1 MGTKVL
7 VNSNQ
12 CASLAKRLNGIVIK
26 PAKTLKV
33 ESSGD
38 RENAARLLFYY
49 MAICHDTR
57 DLEGSLDGVHRRGS
71 DYLYYAIKRQW
82 DQNPDF
88 FSPSSMTDLSI
99 QKFLSWLSPN
109 GNPKNCL
116 IKRAEE
122 RVRLLRDC
130 GAKLL
135 QYYGGR
141 VTTIFDKSAGY
152 LLRSDGKGLV
162 DLLQIFEAYSDPLR
176 KKIMVLL
183 FLFYVEG
190 LLQVKDPE
198 NLALGIDYHLQ
209 RIALRSGIIDLESP
223 KLAQKLKLRRF
234 VSKTEE
240 SEIRLTCLK
249 AYNFITKFS
258 GIYPLDLDALFWQ
271 IGRNCC
277 HYEHPPFCGGRP
289 CVRRDCTLF
298 RDVKYSCPGTCLFD
312 GVCLASLDAERTKF
326 FEPKIIQSPQGDPF
340 HLWVGGIE
348 DVPFC

>member
-1 MGTKVL
+1 
-7 VNSNQ
+7 
-12 CASLAKRLNGIVIK
+12 
-26 PAKTLKV
+26 
-33 ESSGD
+33 
-38 RENAARLLFYY
+38 
-49 MAICHDTR
+49 
-57 DLEGSLDGVHRRGS
+57 LDGVHRRGS

-88 FSPSSMTDLSI
+88 FSPSSMTGLSI

>member
-1 MGTKVL
+1 LATKVS
-7 VNSNQ
+7 VDSNQ

-33 ESSGD
+33 ESNGD
-38 RENAARLLFYY
+38 WENAARLLFYY
-49 MAICHDTR
+49 MAVCHDTR
-57 DLEGSLDGVHRRGS
+57 GLEGSLDGVNRRGS
-71 DYLYYAIKRQW
+71 DYLYYAFKRQW
-82 DQNPDF
+82 DRNPAF
-88 FSPSSMTDLSI
+88 FPPSGMANLSL
-99 QKFLSWLSPN
+99 QKFRSWLSPD

-130 GAKLL
+130 GVKLL

-141 VTTIFDKSAGY
+141 VTTIFDVSAGY
-152 LLRSDGKGLV
+152 LLRFDGKGLV

-190 LLQVKDPE
+190 LFKVKDPE

-209 RIALRSGIIDLESP
+209 RIALRSGIINLKSP
-223 KLAQKLKLRRF
+223 KLAAKLKLRRF

-240 SEIRLTCLK
+240 SEIRLACLK
-249 AYNFITKFS
+249 AYNLITKLS

-277 HYEHPPFCGGRP
+277 HYEHPPFCGGRA

-298 RDVKYSCPGTCLFD
+298 RDVKYSCLGTCLFD
-312 GVCLASLDAERTKF
+312 GVCLASLDVKRTKF
-326 FEPKIIQSPQGDPF
+326 FEPKIMTF
-340 HLWVGGIE
+340 YY
-348 DVPFC
+348 